1 MKSWDLGQEFD
12 KKQIEVTAQFLADSL
27 AEDIE
32 ERRRFVSRGSCRV
45 RGDCRPLI
53 EAPPRVQEMWARE
66 IALTSGQ
73 AVFVMD
79 QINVF
84 LNGGNVT
91 SSRLY
96 GLGSS
101 DREMMDVLVS
111 LSEFFRKV
119 DRYVYTMIPHF
130 LTMLRNEDV
139 EQLIGQYELEAICF
153 YDKAAQSKSTF
164 FKKFTEMVSKDQ
176 YSEYVKEL
184 FGAVQQM
191 FKSDKLEK
199 NIILVYEKIVDELK
213 QIDVNACT
221 GKLYFFLLNFRG
233 FLLNIDIQQ
242 VITHINQIYREFDE
256 GMWKTS
262 HGEWPEMAKCLDNII
277 RLSFGSREFW
287 VKLGI
292 LSNMC
297 SRFLI

>member
-1 MKSWDLGQEFD
+1 MYTILYTMLPDRPCHGPDQRLPQWGQRHD
-12 KKQIEVTAQFLADSL
+12 PHTVCT
-27 AEDIE
+27 
-32 ERRRFVSRGSCRV
+32 G
-45 RGDCRPLI
+45 
-53 EAPPRVQEMWARE
+53 VQYSVQMYSTVYR
-66 IALTSGQ
+66 
-73 AVFVMD
+73 
-79 QINVF
+79 
-84 LNGGNVT
+84 
-91 SSRLY
+91 Y
-96 GLGSS
+96 GLGRSE
-101 DREMMDVLVS
+101 REMLDVLVA
-111 LSEFFRKV
+111 LSDLSRE
-119 DRYVYTMIPHF
+119 IPTF
-130 LTMLRNEDV
+130 VTMLRKKDV
-139 EQLIGQYELEAICF
+139 EQLIGQYELEAKCF
-153 YDKAAQSKSTF
+153 YDKAAQSKSTV

-199 NIILVYEKIVDELK
+199 NIILVYEKIVDESK

-292 LSNMC
+292 LS
-297 SRFLI
+297 